1 MAIILHIETATTV
14 CSVALSE
21 NGKLLSLKE
30 ENKGLKH
37 AENITLFIMHVLKES
52 GKKITDLDAVALSSG
67 PGSYTG
73 LRIGTST
80 AKGLCY
86 ALDKPLI
93 SVSTLQS
100 LALNAITKTSDASA
114 LYCPMID
121 ARRMEVFSAVY
132 DEQLNEAEPPA
143 PKIIDENSFN
153 LLLPSHKIFFFGD
166 GSEKCKAVL
175 SHQPNA
181 IFIDDI
187 FPSAVFM
194 ISLAEIKFSKKQFED
209 TGLFVPFYLK
219 EFVDGKKSI

>member
-121 ARRMEVFSAVY
+121 ARRMEVS
-132 DEQLNEAEPPA
+132 
-143 PKIIDENSFN
+143 
-153 LLLPSHKIFFFGD
+153 
-166 GSEKCKAVL
+166 VL
-175 SHQPNA
+175 YMTNN
-181 IFIDDI
+181 
-187 FPSAVFM
+187 
-194 ISLAEIKFSKKQFED
+194 
-209 TGLFVPFYLK
+209 
-219 EFVDGKKSI
+219 